1 MSPRQHRA
9 LCEKLDIAPLG
20 CICELQE
27 LDAGN
32 GGALLWNRLTD
43 QGWRVTLS
51 TWPGQARA
59 IVAREGSRAEVV
71 HRTRY
76 LALVDAA
83 VWAVLGEEPEP
94 WPKVG
99 NWRRSDDK
107 VVCS

>member
-51 TWPGQARA
+51 TWPGKPEQSWR
-59 IVAREGSRAEVV
+59 AREVAPKWSTAPV
-71 HRTRY
+71 T
-76 LALVDAA
+76 
-83 VWAVLGEEPEP
+83 
-94 WPKVG
+94 WPLSMLRCG
-99 NWRRSDDK
+99 R
-107 VVCS
+107 C